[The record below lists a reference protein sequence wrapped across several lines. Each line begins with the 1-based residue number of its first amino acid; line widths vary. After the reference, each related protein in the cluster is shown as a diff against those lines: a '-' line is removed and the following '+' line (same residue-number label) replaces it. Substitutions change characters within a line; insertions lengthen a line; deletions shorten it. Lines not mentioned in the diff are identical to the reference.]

1 MGPQFRTLFGH
12 FFERFFDTDSAADS
26 DGRIRIIQLLA
37 MLSVPGLMLSFFM
50 KSDHPPGPTLFVTPA
65 FSEIERVWLR
75 VGDRYI
81 FVSYAMIA
89 MGLLMAFK
97 WDSLFPDR
105 RDYLALTPLPISM
118 RRWFGAK
125 VFALCAFLA
134 LFVAANNAFSL
145 LIVPQLIAEQTH
157 AQSLSALARAF
168 LAHAAGTLGGSLFAA
183 LLFASLQGVLINVLS
198 APVFRRISP
207 YVQMVS
213 ISLLVTLFLITP
225 LIKESIPRLAQSPSP
240 LLDYLP
246 FMWFLGL
253 YESLIPGGSVV
264 PQSAVWA
271 RMAVEALTL
280 AAIVFVISYV
290 AGYRRYSR
298 RILEDVQAESFSAR
312 WWTVLTERLLDRI
325 VLRDPVE
332 RGTFHFMSKIAARS
346 SKHRMLTALYVGIAT
361 GLALTSSHELEAS
374 LVVLFVV
381 IAGLRATFN
390 VPYELNANW
399 LFQMTDGAERQ
410 MAAVRKWVL
419 LYRILP
425 ILAGVAILESFRF
438 DPAVVIRHVAFDAV
452 VAVFLVEAFFFKFNK
467 VPFTCSFSSD
477 KVAFILLA
485 SAYLFGFTTFV
496 DIAGVLKRAVTAGW
510 FTLIVFIV
518 LSAAV
523 FELIR
528 RRRTPTD
535 VIYKEAESGPLSLS
549 VDGGYWKPAVS
560 NSWRRTEPWNGKVTI
575 SSLFQD
581 FRFGLR
587 ILRKSPGLS
596 ACASILL
603 ALVIGGNATIYSFVH
618 SFITLPAP
626 GVRGDGL
633 AVVGLAGSPA
643 EFFPITDYMEYAE
656 QSRTLRPLLG
666 FTSQRFVMTLPQG
679 SYALTGAAVTP
690 NYFETLGVPIPKG
703 RPFTE
708 AENRLESSGL
718 VAVISDRVWKEQFDS
733 SPEIIGRQASLNGQP
748 TTIIGVAPANF
759 QGAILAS
766 TEDIWVPLP
775 GYSFLNARSRALNN
789 LPVDLATVLLI
800 GRLAPHVSLGGAQA
814 EFATLTARLSATRPP
829 GAPKRTIELYP
840 YSATVTG
847 DAARMRE
854 FFAIFSVVTTLT
866 LLIVC
871 ANVAN
876 LMLGRAAAR
885 QRETAVRQS
894 MGATRSRILTMLVAE
909 GLSISLVA
917 WAIACVFTVWV
928 THAVR
933 WLLPHDFTTALGVRR
948 DFSILDFKADWVV
961 LLYAM
966 VLAVIGT
973 LVFSILPVIHAWG
986 QEVLAGLRTGEQGT
1000 GRGRLRIA
1008 NLLVVMQ
1015 FAVSV
1020 LLLTAAGLAYH
1031 SLSLIQ
1037 VFDVGF
1043 NKENLLLVS
1052 VNPTLNAPKRDANLA
1067 LLERVR
1073 DSLGRT
1079 AGIRSVSYVRYPAPL
1094 TGPRR
1099 DVRGLGADY
1108 LEHATVNYVG
1118 PGYLDT
1124 LALTPVAGR
1133 DISPADHLRTNNVAV
1148 INQNLAES
1156 LWPGR
1161 SAVGQTIALGKP
1173 EELFEVVGVAP
1184 NAFLSGAQNDMRPKF
1199 VHLAEQQDERR
1210 VTGAVGFRDLGEMT
1224 FYVRYT
1230 GSLDAAISTFGRT
1243 LRDVDDKI
1251 GIVYVRTMNTQL
1263 DTNGP
1268 QRVLTRLLVLFAG
1281 VCLMIAAIGQYAVVT
1296 FSMRRRV
1303 REFGVRIAVG
1313 ASVGNILRLVMR
1325 EGLLL
1330 TFAGLV
1336 AGSLLSFGVA
1346 VVLRGF
1352 LFGVTPSDPLTY
1364 IVVFLLLATA
1374 SLLAC
1379 YLPARRASRVD
1390 PLVAL
1395 RYE

>member
-1 MGPQFRTLFGH
+1 MGTQFRTLFRH
-12 FFERFFDTDSAADS
+12 FFERFFDTDSVADS

-50 KSDHPPGPTLFVTPA
+50 KSDHPPGLTLFVTPA
-65 FSEIERVWLR
+65 FSEIERIWLR

-81 FVSYAMIA
+81 FISYAMIA

-118 RRWFGAK
+118 RRWFAAK
-125 VFALCAFLA
+125 VLALCAFLA
-134 LFVAANNAFSL
+134 LFVAAINAFSL
-145 LIVPQLIAEQTH
+145 LIVPTLIAEQAH
-157 AQSLSALARAF
+157 AHSLPALFRAF

-183 LLFASLQGVLINVLS
+183 LFFVSLQGLLINVLS
-198 APVFRRISP
+198 AQAFRRISP

-213 ISLLVTLFLITP
+213 ISVLVTLLLITP
-225 LIKESIPRLAQSPSP
+225 LIKESIPRLAQSPSR

-253 YESLIPGGSVV
+253 YEFLIPGGSVV

-271 RMAVEALTL
+271 RTAAESLTL
-280 AAIVFVISYV
+280 TAIVFVISYL

-298 RILEDVQAESFSAR
+298 KILEDVQTESFSAR
-312 WWTVLTERLLDRI
+312 WWTVLTERILDRT

-332 RGTFHFMSKIAARS
+332 RGTFHFIGKIAARS
-346 SKHRMLTALYVGIAT
+346 SRHRILTALYVGIAT

-374 LVVLFVV
+374 LAVLFVV
-381 IAGLRATFN
+381 SAGLRATFN

-410 MAAVRKWVL
+410 LAAVRKWVL
-419 LYRILP
+419 LYRIFP
-425 ILAGVAILESFRF
+425 ILVGFAILESFRF

-467 VPFTCSFSSD
+467 VPFTCSFASD
-477 KVAFILLA
+477 KVHVIVLA
-485 SAYLFGFTTFV
+485 AAYLFGFTTFV
-496 DIAGVLKRAVTAGW
+496 DIAGALKRAVTAGSP
-510 FTLIVFIV
+510 TLIAFIL
-518 LSAAV
+518 LSAAI

-528 RRRTPTD
+528 RRRTTTA

-560 NSWRRTEPWNGKVTI
+560 NTWRRREPWNAKVAI
-575 SSLFQD
+575 SSFCQD
-581 FRFGLR
+581 FKFGVR
-587 ILRKSPGLS
+587 ILRKSAGLS
-596 ACASILL
+596 ACAAILL

-633 AVVGLAGSPA
+633 AVVGLAGRPGV
-643 EFFPITDYMEYAE
+643 FFPITDYMEYAE

-690 NYFETLGVPIPKG
+690 NYFETLGVPIAKG

-708 AENRLESSGL
+708 DENRLESSGL
-718 VAVISDRVWKEQFDS
+718 VAVISDRVWKEEFDS
-733 SPEIIGRQASLNGQP
+733 SPDIIGFQATLNGQP
-748 TTIIGVAPANF
+748 TTIIGVSPPNF

-766 TEDIWVPLP
+766 TEDLWVPLL
-775 GYSFLNARSRALNN
+775 GYSFLNAKSRQPNN
-789 LPVDLATVLLI
+789 LPVELATLLLI
-800 GRLAPHVSLGGAQA
+800 GRLAPHVSLGRAQA
-814 EFATLTARLSATRPP
+814 EFATLTARLAATRPP
-829 GAPKRTIELYP
+829 DAPKRTIELYP

-847 DAARMRE
+847 DARRMRE
-854 FFAIFSVVTTLT
+854 FFAIFSVVTALT

-909 GLSISLVA
+909 SLSISLVA
-917 WAIACVFTVWV
+917 WVIACVFTVWL

-933 WLLPHDFTTALGVRR
+933 WLLPHDFTNPLGIRR
-948 DFSILDFKADWVV
+948 DLSILDFKADWVV

-966 VLAVIGT
+966 ALAVIGT
-973 LVFSILPVIHAWG
+973 LVFSILPVIHAWR
-986 QEVLAGLRTGEQGT
+986 QEVLAGLRTGEQASGQ
-1000 GRGRLRIA
+1000 GRSWVA
-1008 NLLVVMQ
+1008 NLLVVVQ
-1015 FAVSV
+1015 FAFSV
-1020 LLLTAAGLAYH
+1020 LLLTTAGLAYH

-1052 VNPTLNAPKRDANLA
+1052 INPTLNAPKRDANLA

-1073 DSLGRT
+1073 ESLGGT

-1094 TGPRR
+1094 TLPPR
-1099 DVRGLGADY
+1099 DVGGLGADHR
-1108 LEHATVNYVG
+1108 EQASVNYVG

-1133 DISPADHLRTNNVAV
+1133 DISAGDHLRTNKVAI

-1156 LWPGR
+1156 LFPGR
-1161 SAVGQTIALGKP
+1161 SAIGQTIALGKP

-1184 NAFLSGAQNDMRPKF
+1184 NAFLSGAQNDTRPKF
-1199 VHLAEQQDERR
+1199 VLLAEQQDERR
-1210 VTGAVGFRDLGEMT
+1210 VIGSMGFRDLGEMT

-1230 GSLDAAISTFGRT
+1230 GSFDAAVATFGRT
-1243 LRDVDDKI
+1243 MRDVDDKT
-1251 GIVYVRTMNTQL
+1251 GIIYVRTMNTQL

-1268 QRVLTRLLVLFAG
+1268 QRVLTRLLVLFAA

-1313 ASVGNILRLVMR
+1313 ASAGNILRLVLR

-1330 TFAGLV
+1330 TLAGLV

-1346 VVLRGF
+1346 VVLQGV

-1364 IVVFLLLATA
+1364 IAVILLLAAA

-1390 PLVAL
+1390 PLAAL